1 MEALGETM
9 NPYYLEFK
17 TQKLA
22 TIIAT
27 DGGDLESFVNGVC
40 IAFDALVFTDAPA
53 TREHVEQLRNTAVIF
68 AGRYFAMDIP
78 TETLTA
84 LVAVEE
90 HQLTGTPLNNPNKNG
105 ELT

>member
-1 MEALGETM
+1 M

-78 TETLTA
+78 TDTLTA

-90 HQLTGTPLNNPNKNG
+90 HQLTGTPLNNPNNSNQNG